1 MFNKIKIA
9 AVLTTATLALVGCA
23 SEADEAEQR
32 LEDYTPDTS
41 LPITQQI
48 RESGVATDPSG
59 YDDDAW
65 DYAAMVYCSLVLNID
80 EYPEYETTDD
90 ILVDEGF
97 DEVWDKDERDTI
109 ARIMTANHCPNR
121 SAK

>member
-9 AVLTTATLALVGCA
+9 AVLTTATLVLAGCT

-32 LEDYTPDTS
+32 LADYTPDTS

-48 RESGVATDPSG
+48 RESGVATTPRELS
-59 YDDDAW
+59 DDDW
-65 DYAAMVYCSLVLNID
+65 NYAAMAYCSAVLNLD
-80 EYPEYETTDD
+80 KYPEYETADD

-97 DEVWDKDERDTI
+97 DEVWDRAERDTV

-121 SAK
+121 SVK